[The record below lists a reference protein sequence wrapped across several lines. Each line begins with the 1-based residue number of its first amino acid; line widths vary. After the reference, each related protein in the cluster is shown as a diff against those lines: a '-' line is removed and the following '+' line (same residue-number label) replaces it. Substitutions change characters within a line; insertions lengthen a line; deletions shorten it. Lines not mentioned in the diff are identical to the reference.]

1 MVLFLY
7 SVGMIYFQNTFYW
20 KLRSWMKLLV
30 ILSAIV
36 TLEGQSSI
44 DGQIVDKETGE
55 PLIGVN
61 VFISKTSIGATTDK
75 DGLYTIKNISN
86 GRYELVIS
94 MIGYAMEKKELN
106 LFANVQ
112 LDMDFRLTTEPINMK
127 QIIVTKKSNKQWKKD
142 YKVFKNAFLGN
153 SKNGKSC
160 KIINEYV
167 LSFNRGENILLAS
180 TQKPLII
187 ENMRLG
193 YVVTYYLKGF
203 ATNNTFL
210 RSDDESFFNFFFIS
224 STKFVRYTGESFF
237 TEMEPK
243 SERQKRQWIKNRQ
256 IAYNGSLRH
265 FLATLG
271 KRFDRRYK
279 MKGDS
284 LRQRNDWLL
293 ISGSNI
299 DPLTKEGFEIYLK
312 EEYKKRYD
320 YRELLNDRLVWS
332 TKNDNELL
340 LSFKD
345 KMMVKFNREG
355 EELNYLFYMFESK
368 SKPKVH
374 QTSFLKLGKDTVIF
388 DKNGRYFEKFMIEQ
402 QEYMGWERVG
412 DQLPFDYKPIQD

>member
-1 MVLFLY
+1 LFLY

>member
-1 MVLFLY
+1 MFLY
-7 SVGMIYFQNTFYW
+7 SVGMIYFANTFYR
-20 KLRSWMKLLV
+20 KLRSWVKLLV

-36 TLEGQSSI
+36 PLEGQSSI

-75 DGLYTIKNISN
+75 DGIYTIKNISN

-127 QIIVTKKSNKQWKKD
+127 QIIVTKKSNKQWKKN
-142 YKVFKNAFLGN
+142 YNVFKNAFLGN

-167 LSFNRGENILLAS
+167 LSFNREENILSAS

-243 SERQKRQWIKNRQ
+243 SERQKQQWIKNRQ

-293 ISGSNI
+293 ISGSKI
-299 DPLTKEGFEIYLK
+299 DPLTKEGFEVYLK

-332 TKNDNELL
+332 TKNDNELS

-355 EELNYLFYMFESK
+355 EELNYLFYTFESK
-368 SKPKVH
+368 SKPKIH
-374 QTSFLKLGKDTVIF
+374 QTSVLKLGKDSVIF

>member
-1 MVLFLY
+1 LFLY
-7 SVGMIYFQNTFYW
+7 SVGMIYFANTFYR
-20 KLRSWMKLLV
+20 KLRSWVKLLV

-75 DGLYTIKNISN
+75 DGIYTIKNISN

-127 QIIVTKKSNKQWKKD
+127 QIIVTKKSNKQWKKN
-142 YKVFKNAFLGN
+142 YNVFKNAFLGN

-167 LSFNRGENILLAS
+167 LSFNREENILSAS

-243 SERQKRQWIKNRQ
+243 SERQKQQWIKNRQ

-293 ISGSNI
+293 ISGSKI
-299 DPLTKEGFEIYLK
+299 DPLTKEGFEVYLK

-332 TKNDNELL
+332 TKNDNELS

-355 EELNYLFYMFESK
+355 EELNYLFYTFESK
-368 SKPKVH
+368 SKPKIH
-374 QTSFLKLGKDTVIF
+374 QTSVLKLGKDSVIF

>member
-1 MVLFLY
+1 MFLY
-7 SVGMIYFQNTFYW
+7 SVGMIYFANTFYR
-20 KLRSWMKLLV
+20 KLRSWVKLLV

-75 DGLYTIKNISN
+75 DGIYTIKNISN

-127 QIIVTKKSNKQWKKD
+127 QIIVTKKSNKQWKKN
-142 YKVFKNAFLGN
+142 YNVFKNAFLGN

-167 LSFNRGENILLAS
+167 LSFNREENILSAS

-243 SERQKRQWIKNRQ
+243 SERQKQQWIKNRQ

-293 ISGSNI
+293 ISGSKI
-299 DPLTKEGFEIYLK
+299 DPLTKEGFEVYLK

-332 TKNDNELL
+332 TKNDNELS

-355 EELNYLFYMFESK
+355 EELNYLFYTFESK
-368 SKPKVH
+368 SKPKIH
-374 QTSFLKLGKDTVIF
+374 QTSVLKLGKDSVIF

-412 DQLPFDYKPIQD
+412 DQLPFDYNPIQD

>member
-1 MVLFLY
+1 
-7 SVGMIYFQNTFYW
+7 MIYFKNSFYW
-20 KLRSWMKLLV
+20 KFRSWMKLVV

-36 TLEGQSSI
+36 ALKGQSRI

-61 VFISKTSIGATTDK
+61 VFISKTSIGGTTDK
-75 DGLYTIKNISN
+75 DGLYEIKNISN

-94 MIGYAMEKKELN
+94 MIGYTMEKKELN
-106 LFANVQ
+106 LFANAQ
-112 LDMDFRLTTEPINMK
+112 LDMDFWLTTDPIKMK
-127 QIIVTKKSNKQWKKD
+127 EILVTKKSNKQWKKD

-153 SKNGKSC
+153 SKNAKSC

-167 LSFNRGENILLAS
+167 LSFNRGENIFSAS
-180 TQKPLII
+180 AQRPLII
-187 ENMRLG
+187 ENKRLG
-193 YVVTYYLKGF
+193 YVVTYYLDEF
-203 ATNNTFL
+203 TTNNTFL

-224 STKFVRYTGESFF
+224 STQFVRYTGESFF

-243 SERQKRQWIKNRQ
+243 SEQQKRQWIKNRQ

-293 ISGSNI
+293 ISGSKK
-299 DPLTKEGFEIYLK
+299 DPLTKEGFEVYPK
-312 EEYKKRYD
+312 EEYRKGYD
-320 YRELLNDRLVWS
+320 YRELLNERLVWS

-345 KMMVKFNREG
+345 KMMVKFNKEG
-355 EELNYLFYMFESK
+355 EELNYGFYAFESD
-368 SKPKVH
+368 SKPKIH
-374 QTSFLKLGKDTVIF
+374 QTSFLKLGKD
-388 DKNGRYFEKFMIEQ
+388 
-402 QEYMGWERVG
+402 
-412 DQLPFDYKPIQD
+412 

>member
-1 MVLFLY
+1 
-7 SVGMIYFQNTFYW
+7 MIYFANTFYR

-75 DGLYTIKNISN
+75 DGIYTIKNISN

-106 LFANVQ
+106 LFTNIQ
-112 LDMDFRLTTEPINMK
+112 LDIDFWLTTEPINMK

-167 LSFNRGENILLAS
+167 LSFNRGKNILSAS

-187 ENMRLG
+187 ENMQLG
-193 YVVTYYLKGF
+193 YVVTYYLKEF

-210 RSDDESFFNFFFIS
+210 RSDDESFFNFLFIS

-237 TEMEPK
+237 TEMKPK

-293 ISGSNI
+293 ISGSKI
-299 DPLTKEGFEIYLK
+299 DPLTKEGFEVYLK

-355 EELNYLFYMFESK
+355 EELNYLFYTFESK
-368 SKPKVH
+368 SKPKIH
-374 QTSFLKLGKDTVIF
+374 QTSVLKLGKDSVIF

>member
-1 MVLFLY
+1 
-7 SVGMIYFQNTFYW
+7 MIYFANTFYR
-20 KLRSWMKLLV
+20 KLRSWVKLLV

-75 DGLYTIKNISN
+75 DGIYTIKNISN

-127 QIIVTKKSNKQWKKD
+127 QIIVTKKSNKQWKKN
-142 YKVFKNAFLGN
+142 YNVFKNAFLGN

-167 LSFNRGENILLAS
+167 LSFNREENILSAS

-243 SERQKRQWIKNRQ
+243 SERQKQQWIKNRQ

-293 ISGSNI
+293 ISGSKI
-299 DPLTKEGFEIYLK
+299 DPLTKEGFEVYLK

-332 TKNDNELL
+332 TKNDNELS

-355 EELNYLFYMFESK
+355 EELNYLFYTFESK
-368 SKPKVH
+368 SKPKIH
-374 QTSFLKLGKDTVIF
+374 QTSVLKLGKDSVIF

>member
-1 MVLFLY
+1 VVLFLY

>member
-1 MVLFLY
+1 MFLY

-355 EELNYLFYMFESK
+355 EELSYGFYTFESQ
-368 SKPKVH
+368 SKPKIH

>member
-1 MVLFLY
+1 MFLY
-7 SVGMIYFQNTFYW
+7 SVGMIYFANTFYR

-44 DGQIVDKETGE
+44 NGQIVDKETGE

-75 DGLYTIKNISN
+75 DGIYTIKNISN

-106 LFANVQ
+106 LFTNIQ
-112 LDMDFRLTTEPINMK
+112 LDIDFWLTTEPINMK

-167 LSFNRGENILLAS
+167 LSFNRGENILSAS

-187 ENMRLG
+187 ENMQLG
-193 YVVTYYLKGF
+193 YMVTYYLKEF

-210 RSDDESFFNFFFIS
+210 RSDDESFFNFLFIS

-237 TEMEPK
+237 TEMKPK

-293 ISGSNI
+293 ISGSKI
-299 DPLTKEGFEIYLK
+299 DPLTKEGFEVYLK

-355 EELNYLFYMFESK
+355 EELNYLFYTFESK
-368 SKPKVH
+368 SKPKIH
-374 QTSFLKLGKDTVIF
+374 QTSVLKLGKDSVIF

>member
-1 MVLFLY
+1 MFLY
-7 SVGMIYFQNTFYW
+7 SVGMIYFANTFYR
-20 KLRSWMKLLV
+20 KLRSWVKLLV

-75 DGLYTIKNISN
+75 DGIYTIKNISN

-127 QIIVTKKSNKQWKKD
+127 QIIVTKKSNKQWKKN
-142 YKVFKNAFLGN
+142 YNVFKNAFLGN

-167 LSFNRGENILLAS
+167 LSFNREENILSAS

-243 SERQKRQWIKNRQ
+243 SERQKQQWIKNRQ

-293 ISGSNI
+293 ISGSKI
-299 DPLTKEGFEIYLK
+299 DPLTKEGFEVYLK

-332 TKNDNELL
+332 TKNDNELS

-355 EELNYLFYMFESK
+355 EELNYLFYTFESK
-368 SKPKVH
+368 SKPKIH
-374 QTSFLKLGKDTVIF
+374 QTSVLKLGKDSVIF